1 MTALVIALVVIILVA
16 INALYVAAEFATVAA
31 RKARLRQMAHSGH
44 RGAQRLLPTLDD
56 SRKLDDYIAACQLGI
71 TASSLVLGAYGQ
83 GQVATALT
91 PHLAAL
97 GRLALPAAHT
107 LSATGVLLVLT
118 VLQVVFGELFP
129 KSIAIQFRERVA
141 TAVVVPMLW
150 SVALFRPF
158 IWLFNGSA
166 NFVLRLLGLHAA
178 GGHTHV
184 HSPEEIELLVAE
196 SQRGGLVEPEEQRLL
211 HNAFRFQDLSV
222 RQVMVPRT
230 SMPAAPANS
239 SVLSLI
245 DQALTTG
252 ADRLLLYRASIDNI
266 IGFVHLKDLF
276 RLHLKPTGQLREIIR
291 SLIYVPESLPVPAL
305 WRELAGRR
313 ARLAVV
319 LDEYGGT
326 AGVVTLED
334 LAEVVFG
341 EVPDVFDEQVA
352 TMRAD
357 REGVLRLR
365 GNVLIA
371 DVNEFF
377 DLKLPE
383 QAADTLGGL
392 IMAELGRIPVVG
404 DEVTAGS
411 PPAAL
416 RVEAMQGLAV
426 AEVALRLAD
435 GAPLLNT
442 RGGLL

>member
-1 MTALVIALVVIILVA
+1 MTALVIAVVVIILVA

-31 RKARLRQMAHSGH
+31 RKSRLRHMAQAGH

-56 SRKLDDYIAACQLGI
+56 TRKLDDYIAACQLGI

-97 GRLALPAAHT
+97 GQLALPAAHT
-107 LSATGVLLVLT
+107 ISATAVLFVLT

-150 SVALFRPF
+150 SVTLFRPF

-166 NFVLRLLGLHAA
+166 NLVLRVLGLHA
-178 GGHTHV
+178 GSHTHV

-230 SMPAAPANS
+230 SMPAAPADS
-239 SVLSLI
+239 SVASLI

-276 RLHLKPTGQLREIIR
+276 RLHLNPAGQLREIIR

-326 AGVVTLED
+326 AGAVTLED

-341 EVPDVFDEQVA
+341 QVPDVFDELVA

-383 QAADTLGGL
+383 QTADTLGGL
-392 IMAELGRIPVVG
+392 IMAELGRIPVPG

-411 PPAAL
+411 PLATL

-435 GAPLLNT
+435 GAPLVNT
-442 RGGLL
+442 LGGLL